1 MAFSRRRFG
10 LLVTAPAI
18 SAPAG
23 SPAPARPDVAD
34 ALRRAATFLDERL
47 SYRGG
52 YVWSYLPDLSRTWGE
67 MAAAWKAAHGIRRP
81 TVHLPLPGALAAA
94 FRAGKTTLRTG
105 GERGTIR
112 WEDWLR
118 DSAAAVR

>member
-10 LLVTAPAI
+10 LLVTTPALAAAVGAPA
-18 SAPAG
+18 AVA
-23 SPAPARPDVAD
+23 APARPDVVA

-67 MAAAWKAAHGIRRP
+67 MEAN
-81 TVHLPLPGALAAA
+81 
-94 FRAGKTTLRTG
+94 RTMC
-105 GERGTIR
+105 
-112 WEDWLR
+112 W
-118 DSAAAVR
+118 VQP